1 MRVQN
6 KNTYRFDGYFVM
18 YRLVELSKEATRK
31 TDRYK
36 INHNPMPTAFT

>member
-18 YRLVELSKEATRK
+18 YRLVVELSKEATPK
-31 TDRYK
+31 TD
-36 INHNPMPTAFT
+36 